1 VHPQDVLTSLGEV
14 AAAFAGFSG
23 VVSALG
29 ARSITD
35 LPTPHRFR
43 FANLLVVS
51 VGAAIFAFL
60 PAVLEQFATGSSAV
74 WALSSALLAL
84 FTGVL
89 LFARWR
95 AGLRLTKG
103 SLNRWMATSWVG
115 VLSAVSLLQLA
126 ALTGWPSARS
136 GAAYVAG
143 VFGLLLLSG
152 LQFISLALPDHAKD
166 TTREH

>member
-1 VHPQDVLTSLGEV
+1 MHPEDLLTSLGEV

-23 VVSALG
+23 VVAALG
-29 ARSITD
+29 AKSLTE
-35 LPTPHRFR
+35 LPALHRFR

-51 VGAAIFAFL
+51 VGAALFAFL
-60 PAVLEQFATGSSAV
+60 PAVLEQLATGSSAV

-84 FTGVL
+84 FTGAL
-89 LFARWR
+89 LFTRWR

-103 SLNRWMATSWVG
+103 SLNLWMATSWVG

-126 ALTGWPSARS
+126 TLIGWPSARS

-152 LQFISLALPDHAKD
+152 LQFISLALPNHAKNS
-166 TTREH
+166 TREH